1 MNENASRSLDLGMSV
16 AGVDGCRAGWI
27 AFAVN
32 IATRASSVELIDLPC
47 VLQGRPSNL
56 ACVAIDIPIGLLDG
70 SRACDSAARQLL
82 GWPRRNSVFSP
93 PCRESLTAA
102 TYSEACAVNS
112 RVTNKK
118 MSQQAWGIAPKI
130 KQVDDAIRAEC
141 QDWVYEVH
149 PEVCF
154 WAMAGEHPMEHR
166 KKSAAGC
173 NERLVHLRPV
183 FDQIDGHLANPPSG
197 VGKDD
202 LLDAA
207 AAAWSALRIARG
219 EGQRV
224 SAEQEDAHGL
234 RACIWY

>member
-1 MNENASRSLDLGMSV
+1 M
-16 AGVDGCRAGWI
+16 DGCSAGWI
-27 AFAVN
+27 AFKVD
-32 IATRASSVELIDLPC
+32 IATRASSAELIDLPSL
-47 VLQGRPSNL
+47 LQQRPSTL
-56 ACVAIDIPIGLLDG
+56 ACLGIDIPIGLLDG
-70 SRACDSAARQLL
+70 SRTCDTAARQLL

-93 PCRESLTAA
+93 PCREALAA
-102 TYSEACAVNS
+102 KGYSDACNVNS

-130 KQVDDAIRAEC
+130 KQLDDAICRGC

-149 PEVCF
+149 PEVSF
-154 WAMAGEHPMEHR
+154 WAMAGKRPMEHR
-166 KKSAAGC
+166 KKSPAGC
-173 NERLVHLRPV
+173 TERLTLLRPV
-183 FDQIDGHLANPPSG
+183 FDQIDDFLANRPRG
-197 VGKDD
+197 VEKDD

-224 SAEQEDAHGL
+224 SAEQEDSVGL

>member
-1 MNENASRSLDLGMSV
+1 MNEDASGKLNLGLTV

-27 AFAVN
+27 AFKVDS
-32 IATRASSVELIDLPC
+32 ATRAFSVELIDLPS
-47 VLQGRPSNL
+47 VLKHRSPDL
-56 ACVAIDIPIGLLDG
+56 ACIGIDIPIGLLDG
-70 SRACDSAARQLL
+70 SRTCDSAARQLL

-93 PCRESLTAA
+93 PCREALTAA
-102 TYSEACAVNS
+102 TYPEACIVNS
-112 RVTNKK
+112 RLTNKRL
-118 MSQQAWGIAPKI
+118 SQQAWGIAAKI
-130 KQVDDAIRAEC
+130 KQVDDAICPEC
-141 QDWVYEVH
+141 QHWVYEVH
-149 PEVCF
+149 PEVSF
-154 WAMAGEHPMEHR
+154 WAMAGKRPMEHR

-173 NERLVHLRPV
+173 KERLDLLRPE
-183 FDQIDGHLANPPSG
+183 FDRIDSSLENRPSG

-224 SAEQEDAHGL
+224 SAEQEESHGL